1 MECNI
6 TEIDFALGVN
16 PLFQNYLP
24 TISQTAIACS
34 KLRVNTLEQCVN
46 FEHI

>member
-1 MECNI
+1 MACNI

-24 TISQTAIACS
+24 TIACS